1 MQHHHLFS
9 APLPTAPPIAATTFS
24 CSQRTIVWMPFY
36 GVGVGTGHSVVTTRF
51 AYLNTTFWS
60 HRRLF
65 PHIGVCVGTQADYDF
80 ITKVRVPWYRVEIA
94 AALRTTLPTVLL
106 TDCFP
111 FPILFTASPC

>member
-1 MQHHHLFS
+1 MS
-9 APLPTAPPIAATTFS
+9 
-24 CSQRTIVWMPFY
+24 FY

-80 ITKVRVPWYRVEIA
+80 ITKVRVGTESKLQPHYA
-94 AALRTTLPTVLL
+94 ADGPPGRLLSFSNSIYSLALLNFPLLSTYPRPTLGPLRL
-106 TDCFP
+106 TACSLDPSF
-111 FPILFTASPC
+111 